1 MLRKQFVK
9 MAVKHYLIIPI
20 LAVSVL
26 AAVTGSSTTNDP
38 EMDQLKVGDDSAPS
52 VQENVTAEPGET
64 VILPCR
70 NPKNIPVKVLEWHR
84 ANSSQYVLS
93 YRDEQLDSEDQDPS
107 FINRVDVKDR
117 NMTHGDL
124 SLIMTNVTTNDTGI
138 YECRAFQS
146 GPSRMKREILVVS
159 IVNLKVAHSGQ
170 KPGARIDGLK
180 GALYV
185 GEWVIIA
192 VAVVVAVTAGICIY
206 KIPSR
211 NSQGTSVLNQREAKS
226 VPTSLTTEDTI
237 RNSSLE

>member
-1 MLRKQFVK
+1 M
-9 MAVKHYLIIPI
+9 
-20 LAVSVL
+20 
-26 AAVTGSSTTNDP
+26 TGSSTTNDP

-107 FINRVDVKDR
+107 FINRVVVKDR

-159 IVNLKVAHSGQ
+159 IVNLKVAHSGEFIKINKINFVIKMLQ
-170 KPGARIDGLK
+170 RALFYKMISNKSPIIHLCLQAKNLARLSMD
-180 GALYV
+180 
-185 GEWVIIA
+185 
-192 VAVVVAVTAGICIY
+192 
-206 KIPSR
+206 
-211 NSQGTSVLNQREAKS
+211 
-226 VPTSLTTEDTI
+226 
-237 RNSSLE
+237 

>member
-26 AAVTGSSTTNDP
+26 AGEHHAVTGSSTTNDP

-211 NSQGTSVLNQREAKS
+211 NSQGQEKVQDQQKQE
-226 VPTSLTTEDTI
+226 
-237 RNSSLE
+237 